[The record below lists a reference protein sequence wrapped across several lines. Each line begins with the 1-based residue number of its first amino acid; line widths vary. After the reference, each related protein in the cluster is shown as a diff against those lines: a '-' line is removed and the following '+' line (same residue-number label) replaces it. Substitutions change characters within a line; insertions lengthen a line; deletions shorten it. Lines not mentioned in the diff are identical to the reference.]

1 MRATG
6 QWDPAVILSFDLDGV
21 IYRGS
26 NLIEHAAAAVNQARR
41 LGYPVYFG
49 TNNTHYGAEAIAARL
64 SDLGISARPEHVVCA
79 ADATAWVLAEL
90 DPPARRALV
99 MGTEHLAEEIER
111 AGIETVRF
119 LDDGSVDVVV
129 ASLDLDLSFRVLSH
143 AHWALRHA
151 GARLVV
157 PSHDRNFP
165 WSSGSLPGGGALATA
180 LSYSAEVDPIMVGKP
195 ATRMFDEILK
205 RENARPRDLV
215 LVGDNLE
222 TDIGAAKALG
232 ARSVL
237 VYTGVSD
244 RADLAR
250 TAPAAR
256 PDFAIPDLSRFPWE
270 ELAGS

>member
-1 MRATG
+1 MHTTG
-6 QWDPAVILSFDLDGV
+6 QLGPAVILSFDLDGV

-41 LGYPVYFG
+41 HGYPVYFG

-64 SDLGISARPEHVVCA
+64 SDLGISARPENVVCA

-99 MGTEHLAEEIER
+99 MGTEHLAEEIEK
-111 AGIETVRF
+111 AGIETVRY

-165 WSSGSLPGGGALATA
+165 WSSGSQPGGG
-180 LSYSAEVDPIMVGKP
+180 P
-195 ATRMFDEILK
+195 F
-205 RENARPRDLV
+205 
-215 LVGDNLE
+215 
-222 TDIGAAKALG
+222 
-232 ARSVL
+232 
-237 VYTGVSD
+237 
-244 RADLAR
+244 
-250 TAPAAR
+250 APAQ
-256 PDFAIPDLSRFPWE
+256 S
-270 ELAGS
+270 S